1 MVVCARQTI
10 MVRPRR
16 DPQRVH
22 QVIRLIILAGRL
34 VAMPT
39 FLQQVEVVPVVV
51 FNGVMV
57 RLRIQLVVVLIAI
70 HAHRMATLLLV
81 HRARVV
87 NQTMVLD

>member
-1 MVVCARQTI
+1 

-39 FLQQVEVVPVVV
+39 FLQQVGIVTVVV
-51 FNGVMV
+51 GSGVMV
-57 RLRIQLVVVLIAI
+57 LLRIQTVVVLIAI

-81 HRARVV
+81 HRVRVV
-87 NQTMVLD
+87 NQTMGLG